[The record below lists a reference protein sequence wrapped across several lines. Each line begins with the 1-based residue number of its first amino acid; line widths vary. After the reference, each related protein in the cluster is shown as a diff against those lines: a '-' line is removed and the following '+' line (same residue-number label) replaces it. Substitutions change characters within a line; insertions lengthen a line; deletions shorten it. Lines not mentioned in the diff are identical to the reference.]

1 MTNKTTQRG
10 ATLIV
15 ALIFLMMMSLF
26 AVSTFRSSSTN
37 MIVVGNMQSKQEGAA
52 SAEAAIDSLISSDL
66 FTTDPLLVSQSP
78 VVVDIDGDSVA
89 DYTVKFVPPPKCFRV
104 TTLSGCGGGA
114 ASSSGASG
122 TAIEGGSASA
132 AGGCFLREWNVRAE
146 VTDPRTGMT
155 VAVNQGV
162 AVPSSDGTCI

>member
-1 MTNKTTQRG
+1 MTTKTTQRG

-37 MIVVGNMQSKQEGAA
+37 MIVVGNMQSKQEGSAA
-52 SAEAAIDSLISSDL
+52 AEAAIDTLISSDL
-66 FTTDPLLVSQSP
+66 FTTDSLLVSQSP
-78 VVVDIDGDSVA
+78 VVVDIDGDSTA
-89 DYTVKFVPPPKCFRV
+89 DYTVKFDVPKCFRV

-114 ASSSGASG
+114 ASSSGSSG
-122 TAIEGGSASA
+122 TAIEGGSATA
-132 AGGCFLREWNVRAE
+132 GGGCFLREWNVRAV

>member
-1 MTNKTTQRG
+1 MKTTTKQRG

-26 AVSTFRSSSTN
+26 AVSTFRSSSNN

-52 SAEAAIDSLISSDL
+52 SAEAAIDTLISSDL

-78 VVVDIDGDSVA
+78 VVVDIDGDSNA
-89 DYTVKFVPPPKCFRV
+89 DYTVKFDVPKCYRV
-104 TTLSGCGGGA
+104 TTLSTCGGGA
-114 ASSSGASG
+114 ASSSGSSG
-122 TAIEGGSASA
+122 TAIEGGSAGAS
-132 AGGCFLREWNVRAE
+132 GGCFLREWNVRAV